1 MCYNSCMFR
10 ELRKILVALSSRG
23 EGKFQLMNRE
33 IFIFENEQGF
43 EIATRVLRGRQSE
56 IRNFC
61 QFTRESSLAIKNY
74 EGEGVY
80 FLYQVS
86 KVNWRVLKNYL
97 EEVENWCKIL
107 N

>member
-1 MCYNSCMFR
+1 MFR
-10 ELRKILVALSSRG
+10 ELSKVLVSLFSRG

-33 IFIFENEQGF
+33 IFIFKKEGGF
-43 EIATRVLRGRQSE
+43 EIATKISQGRQNE
-56 IRNFC
+56 IRSFC
-61 QFTRESSLAIKNY
+61 QFTKESSLAIKNY
-74 EGEGVY
+74 QGEGVY

-97 EEVENWCKIL
+97 EEAETWCKIL